1 LPLIQSSSI
10 VEECNIMALAID
22 SRALSGVAALT
33 IGIAAIGQSAQAR
46 PTLEDSAPAFGSPET
61 VESVPDPQVASEP
74 IALDRFSA
82 SATTAQELQGPSQA
96 LAVAPSGLAP
106 DPTFDRQL
114 AQQPDRAAN
123 GRRNSSKFSYIGI
136 GGAIGLSDDDES
148 STLGE
153 GGFSL
158 LSKTAFTDRLS
169 LHNASVLGDKG
180 TSVIALTVDFP
191 IYNKASESIA
201 AVPFVGGGVAIS
213 DLFGDDTD
221 VGFALTGGV
230 DVPLSYRWTATGR
243 IAAGFFDDNTDLAI
257 LLGVG
262 YTFTG
267 FFK

>member
-1 LPLIQSSSI
+1 M
-10 VEECNIMALAID
+10 MALAIN
-22 SRALSGVAALT
+22 SRALSGMAVALT
-33 IGIAAIGQSAQAR
+33 VGLAAIGQPAQAG
-46 PTLEDSAPAFGSPET
+46 PTLDDSTPSSASLEAIEASPDAQT
-61 VESVPDPQVASEP
+61 ANQP

-82 SATTAQELQGPSQA
+82 PTATAQDLQEPAQV
-96 LAVAPSGLAP
+96 LAVAPTTLTP
-106 DPTFDRQL
+106 DPTFDRQF
-114 AQQPDRAAN
+114 AQQPNRAAN

-136 GGAIGLSDDDES
+136 GGAIGLSGDDEAS
-148 STLGE
+148 ALGE
-153 GGFSL
+153 GGFAL

-191 IYNKASESIA
+191 IYSKDSESIA

-243 IAAGFFDDNTDLAI
+243 IAAGFFDDNTDVAI